1 MVLGDPVYK
10 ATGTT
15 AWVSAFRE
23 EILAAHDHALPPV
36 TCLKPLPN
44 NVYLISDV

>member
-1 MVLGDPVYK
+1 MVLGEPVYK

-23 EILAAHDHALPPV
+23 EILAAHDHALPRHMPKA
-36 TCLKPLPN
+36 TAKQCLFN
-44 NVYLISDV
+44 I